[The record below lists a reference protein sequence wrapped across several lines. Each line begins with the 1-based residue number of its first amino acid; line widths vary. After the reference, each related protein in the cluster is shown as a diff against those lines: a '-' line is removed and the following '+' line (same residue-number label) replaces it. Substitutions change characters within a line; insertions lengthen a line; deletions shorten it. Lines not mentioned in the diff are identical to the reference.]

1 MSMSVRRRPLSAV
14 GSRLVR
20 TALVVGC
27 VVPALL
33 AGGVAT
39 ASAATNPCTSAPRP
53 VASIPTNPFG
63 ANVTI
68 FDPSMSV
75 ASINAALNAAPP
87 AGDGKRQFFFL
98 PGTYG
103 DPSVT
108 PATATTSNVVQ
119 AEVAPGTV
127 VAGLGT
133 SPCDVVINGALSI
146 NNGFL
151 AIRDSQMSNLTIN
164 PIQANVPAGGMLWYT
179 SQTATLRRVNILGD
193 LYVSP
198 VTQTPGACE
207 NPCNPVTQGF
217 QINVVPGVANG
228 FVITNSVITGN
239 VINGDGLNRPGIEG
253 NGGNSDIYFQQDD
266 IGGYTGFGSDMVFSG
281 TVGAPPDNFGPG
293 SVSPYAAPGDITT
306 VPVTP
311 VIREAPFVYYDGSR
325 FRVFRPSAQFN
336 VRGANWSTAWRL
348 GDSLPL
354 SGFYLASVAA
364 GDNAE
369 TMNAA
374 LASGKNLLLGP
385 GTYVLD
391 APITVARPNQVVMGL
406 GDPILRADNTAT
418 LVVKDSAP
426 GTVLSKFNAD
436 GRAFDASDMGPF
448 ADNQIVIGDTP
459 HRSGSPIDPTTL
471 SDVSSVS
478 GATNAYLLNQNYTI
492 LNQAQIQTNNNSGDG
507 YTTANWVASS
517 GNTGAIVNGD
527 HNTWQG
533 IWLEHFKK
541 TELTWNGQYG
551 NVTFLEN
558 ERPLTVPFDDPG
570 EIGVQPHVWKMSA
583 DFDGYPALA
592 VAPSVDHFRL
602 DGFQSW
608 SRLGNGCYCNVTSVI
623 TTPVRPGVTFHA
635 LFTGEILGST
645 PPGTTPTGATV
656 GGAFNLVNLDGVS
669 ASVPFSTG
677 PWGATSAWPYSDVAG
692 HGATARI
699 RNFPS
704 AHDYRHHRH
713 DGSDGRYRSHRPGP
727 RRSDRFPRSRPSRG
741 R

>member
-1 MSMSVRRRPLSAV
+1 MHLRPEARR
-14 GSRLVR
+14 
-20 TALVVGC
+20 
-27 VVPALL
+27 
-33 AGGVAT
+33 
-39 ASAATNPCTSAPRP
+39 
-53 VASIPTNPFG
+53 SIPTNPFG

-68 FDPSMSV
+68 FNPSMSV

-193 LYVSP
+193 LLC
-198 VTQTPGACE
+198 TPRHPNSGSLRD
-207 NPCNPVTQGF
+207 PCNPVTQGF

-253 NGGNSDIYFQQDD
+253 NGGKLDIYFQQDE
-266 IGGYTGFGSDMVFSG
+266 IGGYAGFGSDMVFSG
-281 TVGAPPDNFGPG
+281 TVGIRRDNSGPG
-293 SVSPYAAPGDITT
+293 SVSPYAAPGDITN

-336 VRGANWSTAWRL
+336 VRGPNWSTAWRQ

-354 SGFYLASVAA
+354 SGFYLASVAT

-406 GDPILRADNTAT
+406 GDPILRADNT
-418 LVVKDSAP
+418 D
-426 GTVLSKFNAD
+426 
-436 GRAFDASDMGPF
+436 DAGG
-448 ADNQIVIGDTP
+448 QGL
-459 HRSGSPIDPTTL
+459 RS
-471 SDVSSVS
+471 
-478 GATNAYLLNQNYTI
+478 
-492 LNQAQIQTNNNSGDG
+492 
-507 YTTANWVASS
+507 
-517 GNTGAIVNGD
+517 
-527 HNTWQG
+527 
-533 IWLEHFKK
+533 
-541 TELTWNGQYG
+541 
-551 NVTFLEN
+551 
-558 ERPLTVPFDDPG
+558 R
-570 EIGVQPHVWKMSA
+570 
-583 DFDGYPALA
+583 
-592 VAPSVDHFRL
+592 
-602 DGFQSW
+602 
-608 SRLGNGCYCNVTSVI
+608 
-623 TTPVRPGVTFHA
+623 
-635 LFTGEILGST
+635 
-645 PPGTTPTGATV
+645 
-656 GGAFNLVNLDGVS
+656 
-669 ASVPFSTG
+669 
-677 PWGATSAWPYSDVAG
+677 
-692 HGATARI
+692 HGALEVQR
-699 RNFPS
+699 
-704 AHDYRHHRH
+704 
-713 DGSDGRYRSHRPGP
+713 
-727 RRSDRFPRSRPSRG
+727 
-741 R
+741 

>member
-1 MSMSVRRRPLSAV
+1 MSMSVRRRMLSAV
-14 GSRLVR
+14 GSSWVR
-20 TALVVGC
+20 TTLVVGC
-27 VVPALL
+27 MVPALL

-39 ASAATNPCTSAPRP
+39 ASARTNPCTSAPRP
-53 VASIPTNPFG
+53 VANIPTNPFG

-68 FDPSMSV
+68 FNPSMSA

-87 AGDGKRQFFFL
+87 AGDGRRQFFFL

-108 PATATTSNVVQ
+108 PATATTSNVIQ

-164 PIQANVPAGGMLWYT
+164 PIQANVPADGMLWYT

-198 VTQTPGACE
+198 VIQTPGACE
-207 NPCNPVTQGF
+207 NPCDPVTQGF

-228 FVITNSVITGN
+228 FVITNSVITGT
-239 VINGDGLNRPGIEG
+239 VINGDGLNRPGTEG
-253 NGGNSDIYFQQDD
+253 NGGNSDIYFQQDR
-266 IGGYTGFGSDMVFSG
+266 IGGYSGFGSDMVFSG
-281 TVGAPPDNFGPG
+281 TVGAPADNFGPG
-293 SVSPYAAPGDITT
+293 SVSPYAAPGDITN
-306 VPVTP
+306 VAVTP
-311 VIREAPFVYYDGSR
+311 VVREAPFVYYDGHR
-325 FRVFRPSAQFN
+325 FQVFRPSAQFH
-336 VRGANWSTAWRL
+336 VRGPNWSTTWRQ

-354 SGFYLASVAA
+354 SSFYLASVAA

-391 APITVARPNQVVMGL
+391 APLTVARPNLVVMGL

-436 GRAFDASDMGPF
+436 GRAFDPTDLGPF
-448 ADNQIVIGDTP
+448 AANQIVIGDTP
-459 HRSGSPIDPTTL
+459 HRSGSPTDPTTL

-478 GATNAYLLNQNYTI
+478 GATNDYLLNQNYTI
-492 LNQAQIQTNNNSGDG
+492 LNQAEIQTNNNSGDG

-541 TELTWNGQYG
+541 TELTWNGEYG

-558 ERPLTVPFDDPG
+558 ERPLTVPYDNPA

-592 VAPSVDHFRL
+592 VTPRVDHFTV

-656 GGAFNLVNLDGVS
+656 GGAFNLVNLDGIS

-677 PWGATSAWPYSDVAG
+677 PWGGTSAWPYSDVAG

-699 RNFPS
+699 RNFPT
-704 AHDYRHHRH
+704 AADYHRHRH
-713 DGSDGRYRSHRPGP
+713 DGSDGRHRSHRPGRP
-727 RRSDRFPRSRPSRG
+727 RPSVRA